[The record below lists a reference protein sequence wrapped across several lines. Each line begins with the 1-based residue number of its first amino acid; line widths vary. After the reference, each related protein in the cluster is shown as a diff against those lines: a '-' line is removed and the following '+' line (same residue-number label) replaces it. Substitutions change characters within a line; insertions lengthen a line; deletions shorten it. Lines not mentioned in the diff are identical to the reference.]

1 MFNFFGKKKN
11 KEPPKPQ
18 FTPVD
23 LNATS
28 QGISN
33 RKNDTQLK
41 LEQVE
46 KELKGALVNYRQ
58 ARTPQQ
64 KAQAKAKAMRLLKK
78 KKLYQA
84 HVNNLENTQMAVE
97 SAAMDVDIMKD
108 NMAIMQTMKATTQM
122 QKDMLHAMG
131 GIDSMYD
138 VMDDMA
144 EIKEQQEEFNDEM
157 QRNFDVDVDD
167 ADLNDEI
174 DELDYQMRME
184 MDTQGMQ
191 VPGEMNQNPNV
202 NAEEAALEAEV
213 LTVYLLRILQHF
225 CQMQGV

>member
-1 MFNFFGKKKN
+1 MFEFFGKKSN
-11 KEPPKPQ
+11 KAPPKPQ
-18 FTPVD
+18 FQPVD

-33 RKNDTQLK
+33 RKNDTGLK
-41 LEQVE
+41 LDQVE
-46 KELKGALVNYRQ
+46 KELKAALLNYRQ

-64 KAQAKAKAMRLLKK
+64 KAQAKAKAMRLLKQ

-84 HVNNLENTQMAVE
+84 HINNLENTQMAVE
-97 SAAMDVDIMKD
+97 GAAMDVDIMKD
-108 NMAIMQTMKATTQM
+108 NMAIMQTMKATVQTQKNM
-122 QKDMLHAMG
+122 MHAMG

-184 MDTQGMQ
+184 MDNQGMQ
-191 VPGEMNQNPNV
+191 VPGEMNQNPNI
-202 NAEEAALEAEV
+202 NAEEAALEAE
-213 LTVYLLRILQHF
+213 LK
-225 CQMQGV
+225 

>member
-122 QKDMLHAMG
+122 QKDMLHSMG

-138 VMDDMA
+138 VMDDMQ
-144 EIKEQQEEFNDEM
+144 EIKEQQEEFNEEM

-184 MDTQGMQ
+184 MDNQGMQ
-191 VPGEMNQNPNV
+191 VPGELSPNQVNPNDL
-202 NAEEAALEAEV
+202 NAEEAALEAE
-213 LTVYLLRILQHF
+213 LK
-225 CQMQGV
+225 

>member
-1 MFNFFGKKKN
+1 MLNFFGKKSN
-11 KEPPKPQ
+11 AAPPKPEFQ
-18 FTPVD
+18 PVD

-28 QGISN
+28 HGISN

-41 LEQVE
+41 LDQVE
-46 KELKGALVNYRQ
+46 KELKGALVDYRQ

-64 KAQAKAKAMRLLKK
+64 KAQAKNKAMRLLKK

-108 NMAIMQTMKATTQM
+108 NMAIMQTMKSTVQM
-122 QKDMLHAMG
+122 QKDMMHAMG

-138 VMDDMA
+138 VMDDMQ

-157 QRNFDVDVDD
+157 QRNFDIDVDD

-184 MDTQGMQ
+184 MDNQGMQ
-191 VPGEMNQNPNV
+191 VPMGEMNQPVGNNL
-202 NAEEAALEAEV
+202 NAEEAALEAE
-213 LTVYLLRILQHF
+213 LK
-225 CQMQGV
+225 

>member
-1 MFNFFGKKKN
+1 MFEFFGKKSN
-11 KEPPKPQ
+11 KAPPKPQ
-18 FTPVD
+18 FQPVD

-33 RKNDTQLK
+33 RKNDTNLK
-41 LEQVE
+41 LDQVE
-46 KELKGALVNYRQ
+46 KELKAALLNYRQ

-84 HVNNLENTQMAVE
+84 HINNLENTQMAVE
-97 SAAMDVDIMKD
+97 GAAMDVDIMKD
-108 NMAIMQTMKATTQM
+108 NMAIMQTMKATVQTQKNM
-122 QKDMLHAMG
+122 MHAMG

-184 MDTQGMQ
+184 MDNQGMQ
-191 VPGEMNQNPNV
+191 VPGEMNQNPNI
-202 NAEEAALEAEV
+202 NAEEAALEAE
-213 LTVYLLRILQHF
+213 LK
-225 CQMQGV
+225 

>member
-1 MFNFFGKKKN
+1 MFEFFGKKSN
-11 KEPPKPQ
+11 KAPPKPQ
-18 FTPVD
+18 FQPVD

-33 RKNDTQLK
+33 RKNDTGLK
-41 LEQVE
+41 LDQVE
-46 KELKGALVNYRQ
+46 KELKAALLNYRQ

-84 HVNNLENTQMAVE
+84 HINNLENTQMAVE
-97 SAAMDVDIMKD
+97 GAAMDVDIMKD
-108 NMAIMQTMKATTQM
+108 NMAIMQTMKATVQTQKNM
-122 QKDMLHAMG
+122 MHAMG

-184 MDTQGMQ
+184 MDNQGMQ

-202 NAEEAALEAEV
+202 NAEEAALEAE
-213 LTVYLLRILQHF
+213 LK
-225 CQMQGV
+225 

>member
-1 MFNFFGKKKN
+1 MFNFFGKKSN

-18 FTPVD
+18 FVPVD

-28 QGISN
+28 NGISN
-33 RKNDTQLK
+33 RKNDTNLK

-46 KELKGALVNYRQ
+46 KELKGALLNYRQ

-122 QKDMLHAMG
+122 QKNMMHAMG

-184 MDTQGMQ
+184 MDNQGMQ

-202 NAEEAALEAEV
+202 NAEEAALEAE
-213 LTVYLLRILQHF
+213 LK
-225 CQMQGV
+225 

>member
-1 MFNFFGKKKN
+1 MFNFFGRKQN
-11 KEPPKPQ
+11 AGPPQKPQ
-18 FTPVD
+18 FQPVD

-28 QGISN
+28 HGISN

-41 LEQVE
+41 LGQVE
-46 KELKGALVNYRQ
+46 KELKGALVEYRQ

-64 KAQAKAKAMRLLKK
+64 KSQAKAKAMRLLKK

-108 NMAIMQTMKATTQM
+108 NMAIMQTMKSTVQM
-122 QKDMLHAMG
+122 QKDMMHAMG

-138 VMDDMA
+138 VMDDMQ

-157 QRNFDVDVDD
+157 QRNFDIDVDD

-184 MDTQGMQ
+184 MDNQGMQ
-191 VPGEMNQNPNV
+191 VPMGGEVNPSIGNQNL
-202 NAEEAALEAEV
+202 NAEEAALEAE
-213 LTVYLLRILQHF
+213 LK
-225 CQMQGV
+225 

>member
-1 MFNFFGKKKN
+1 MFNFFGKKQN
-11 KEPPKPQ
+11 AKPEQ
-18 FTPVD
+18 KPHFQPVD

-28 QGISN
+28 HGISN

-41 LEQVE
+41 LDQVE
-46 KELKGALVNYRQ
+46 KELKGALVDYRQ

-64 KAQAKAKAMRLLKK
+64 KAQAKNKAMRLLKK

-108 NMAIMQTMKATTQM
+108 NMAIMQTMKATVQM
-122 QKDMLHAMG
+122 QKDMMHAMG

-138 VMDDMA
+138 VMDDMQ

-157 QRNFDVDVDD
+157 QRNFDIDVDD

-184 MDTQGMQ
+184 MDNQGMQ
-191 VPGEMNQNPNV
+191 VPMGEMNQNVGNNL
-202 NAEEAALEAEV
+202 NAEEAALEAE
-213 LTVYLLRILQHF
+213 LK
-225 CQMQGV
+225 

>member
-11 KEPPKPQ
+11 AQKPQ
-18 FTPVD
+18 QQQFAPVD

-28 QGISN
+28 HGISN

-46 KELKGALVNYRQ
+46 KELKGALVDYRQ

-64 KAQAKAKAMRLLKK
+64 KAQAKNKAMRLLKK

-108 NMAIMQTMKATTQM
+108 NMAIMQTMKATVQM
-122 QKDMLHAMG
+122 QKDMMHAMG

-138 VMDDMA
+138 VMDDMQ

-157 QRNFDVDVDD
+157 QRNFDIDVDD

-184 MDTQGMQ
+184 MDNQGMN
-191 VPGEMNQNPNV
+191 VPGEMNQPMPNNL
-202 NAEEAALEAEV
+202 NAEEAALEAE
-213 LTVYLLRILQHF
+213 LK
-225 CQMQGV
+225 

>member
-1 MFNFFGKKKN
+1 MSFFGVKKN
-11 KEPPKPQ
+11 KEPPKPT

-23 LNATS
+23 LNATAH
-28 QGISN
+28 GIEQ
-33 RKNDTQLK
+33 RKNDNQLK

-46 KELKGALVNYRQ
+46 KELKGALLNYRQ

-64 KAQAKAKAMRLLKK
+64 KAQAKQKAMRLLKK
-78 KKLYQA
+78 KKMFQA
-84 HVNNLENTQMAVE
+84 HANTLENTQMAVE

-144 EIKEQQEEFNDEM
+144 EIKEQQEEFNEEM

-184 MDTQGMQ
+184 MDNQGMQ
-191 VPGEMNQNPNV
+191 VPGEMNQNQNI
-202 NAEEAALEAEV
+202 NAEEAALEAE
-213 LTVYLLRILQHF
+213 LK
-225 CQMQGV
+225 

>member
-11 KEPPKPQ
+11 AAPPKPTFQ
-18 FTPVD
+18 PVD

-28 QGISN
+28 HGISN

-41 LEQVE
+41 LDQVE
-46 KELKGALVNYRQ
+46 KELKGALVEYRQ

-64 KAQAKAKAMRLLKK
+64 KASAKNKAMRLLKK

-122 QKDMLHAMG
+122 QKDMMHAMG

-138 VMDDMA
+138 VMDDMQ

-157 QRNFDVDVDD
+157 QRNFDIDVDD
-167 ADLNDEI
+167 TDLNDEI

-184 MDTQGMQ
+184 MDNQGMQ
-191 VPGEMNQNPNV
+191 VPMGEMNQPVGNNL
-202 NAEEAALEAEV
+202 NAEEAALEAE
-213 LTVYLLRILQHF
+213 LK
-225 CQMQGV
+225 

>member
-11 KEPPKPQ
+11 AAPPQKPQ

-28 QGISN
+28 HGISN

-41 LEQVE
+41 LDQVE
-46 KELKGALVNYRQ
+46 KELKGALVDYRQ

-64 KAQAKAKAMRLLKK
+64 KAQAKNKAMRLLKK

-108 NMAIMQTMKATTQM
+108 NMAIMQTMKATVQM
-122 QKDMLHAMG
+122 QKDMMHAMG

-138 VMDDMA
+138 VMDDMQ
-144 EIKEQQEEFNDEM
+144 EIKDQQEEFNEEM
-157 QRNFDVDVDD
+157 QRNFDIDVDD

-184 MDTQGMQ
+184 MDNQGMQ
-191 VPGEMNQNPNV
+191 VPMGEMNQPVGNNL
-202 NAEEAALEAEV
+202 NAEEAALEAE
-213 LTVYLLRILQHF
+213 LK
-225 CQMQGV
+225 

>member
-11 KEPPKPQ
+11 AQPAQKPQ
-18 FTPVD
+18 FQPVD

-28 QGISN
+28 HGISN

-41 LEQVE
+41 LDQVE
-46 KELKGALVNYRQ
+46 KELKGALVEYRQ

-64 KAQAKAKAMRLLKK
+64 KSQAKAKAMRLLKK

-108 NMAIMQTMKATTQM
+108 NMAIMQTMKSTVQM
-122 QKDMLHAMG
+122 QKDMMHAMG

-157 QRNFDVDVDD
+157 QRNFDIDVDD

-184 MDTQGMQ
+184 MDNQGMQ
-191 VPGEMNQNPNV
+191 VPMGEMNQPVGNNL
-202 NAEEAALEAEV
+202 NAEEAALEAE
-213 LTVYLLRILQHF
+213 LK
-225 CQMQGV
+225 

>member
-1 MFNFFGKKKN
+1 MFEFFGKKSN
-11 KEPPKPQ
+11 KAPPKPQ
-18 FTPVD
+18 FQPVD

-33 RKNDTQLK
+33 RKNDTNLK
-41 LEQVE
+41 LDQVE
-46 KELKGALVNYRQ
+46 KELKAALLNYRQ

-84 HVNNLENTQMAVE
+84 HINNLENTQMAVE
-97 SAAMDVDIMKD
+97 GAAMDVDIMKD
-108 NMAIMQTMKATTQM
+108 NMAIMQTMKATVQM
-122 QKDMLHAMG
+122 QKDMMHAMG

-184 MDTQGMQ
+184 MDNQGMQ

-202 NAEEAALEAEV
+202 NAEEAALEAE
-213 LTVYLLRILQHF
+213 LK
-225 CQMQGV
+225 

>member
-144 EIKEQQEEFNDEM
+144 EIKEQQEEFNDE
-157 QRNFDVDVDD
+157 
-167 ADLNDEI
+167 I

-184 MDTQGMQ
+184 MDNQGMQ
-191 VPGEMNQNPNV
+191 VPGEMNSAPQNL
-202 NAEEAALEAEV
+202 NAEEAALEAE
-213 LTVYLLRILQHF
+213 LK
-225 CQMQGV
+225 

>member
-1 MFNFFGKKKN
+1 MFNFFGQKKN
-11 KEPPKPQ
+11 AAPPKQ
-18 FTPVD
+18 TFTPVD

-28 QGISN
+28 HGISN

-41 LEQVE
+41 LDQVE
-46 KELKGALVNYRQ
+46 KELKGALVDYRQ

-64 KAQAKAKAMRLLKK
+64 KAQAKSKAMRLLKK

-108 NMAIMQTMKATTQM
+108 NMAIMQTMKATVQM
-122 QKDMLHAMG
+122 QKDMMHAMG

-138 VMDDMA
+138 VMDDMQ

-157 QRNFDVDVDD
+157 QRNFDIDVDD

-184 MDTQGMQ
+184 MDNQGMQ
-191 VPGEMNQNPNV
+191 VPGEMNSAPQNL
-202 NAEEAALEAEV
+202 NAEEAALEAE
-213 LTVYLLRILQHF
+213 LK
-225 CQMQGV
+225 

>member
-1 MFNFFGKKKN
+1 
-11 KEPPKPQ
+11 
-18 FTPVD
+18 
-23 LNATS
+23 
-28 QGISN
+28 
-33 RKNDTQLK
+33 
-41 LEQVE
+41 
-46 KELKGALVNYRQ
+46 
-58 ARTPQQ
+58 
-64 KAQAKAKAMRLLKK
+64 MRLLKK

-184 MDTQGMQ
+184 MDNQGMQ
-191 VPGEMNQNPNV
+191 VPGEMNSAPQNL
-202 NAEEAALEAEV
+202 NAEEAALEAE
-213 LTVYLLRILQHF
+213 LK
-225 CQMQGV
+225 

>member
-1 MFNFFGKKKN
+1 MFNFFGKKSN
-11 KEPPKPQ
+11 AAPPKPQ
-18 FTPVD
+18 FQPVD

-28 QGISN
+28 HGISN

-41 LEQVE
+41 LDQVE
-46 KELKGALVNYRQ
+46 KELKGALVEYRQ

-64 KAQAKAKAMRLLKK
+64 KAQAKNKAMRLLKK

-108 NMAIMQTMKATTQM
+108 NMAIMQTMKATVQM
-122 QKDMLHAMG
+122 QKDMMHAMG

-138 VMDDMA
+138 VMDDMQ

-157 QRNFDVDVDD
+157 QRNFDIDVDD

-184 MDTQGMQ
+184 MDNQGMQ
-191 VPGEMNQNPNV
+191 VPMGEMNQPVGNNL
-202 NAEEAALEAEV
+202 NAEEAALEAE
-213 LTVYLLRILQHF
+213 LK
-225 CQMQGV
+225 

>member
-1 MFNFFGKKKN
+1 MFEFFGKKSN
-11 KEPPKPQ
+11 KAPPKPQ
-18 FTPVD
+18 FQPVD

-33 RKNDTQLK
+33 RKNDTGLK
-41 LEQVE
+41 LDQVE
-46 KELKGALVNYRQ
+46 KELKAALLNYRQ

-84 HVNNLENTQMAVE
+84 HINNLENTQMAVE
-97 SAAMDVDIMKD
+97 GAAMDVDIMKD

-122 QKDMLHAMG
+122 QKNMMHAMG

-184 MDTQGMQ
+184 MDNQGMQ

-202 NAEEAALEAEV
+202 NAEEAALEAE
-213 LTVYLLRILQHF
+213 LK
-225 CQMQGV
+225 

>member
-1 MFNFFGKKKN
+1 MFEFFGKKSN
-11 KEPPKPQ
+11 KAPPKPQ
-18 FTPVD
+18 FQPVD

-33 RKNDTQLK
+33 RKNDTGLK
-41 LEQVE
+41 LDQVE
-46 KELKGALVNYRQ
+46 KELKAALLNYRQ

-84 HVNNLENTQMAVE
+84 HINNLENTQMAVE
-97 SAAMDVDIMKD
+97 GAAMDIDIMKD
-108 NMAIMQTMKATTQM
+108 NMAIMQTMKATVQTQKNM
-122 QKDMLHAMG
+122 MHAMG

-184 MDTQGMQ
+184 MDNQGMQ

-202 NAEEAALEAEV
+202 NAEEAALEAE
-213 LTVYLLRILQHF
+213 LK
-225 CQMQGV
+225 